1 MILYVQG
8 GLVTAQYAPYY
19 KYGASAMSMNGAAH
33 RAATISTNT
42 NSSFDE
48 CASFNTQ

>member
-1 MILYVQG
+1 MYKV
-8 GLVTAQYAPYY
+8 GLSQHNSAPYY